1 MKDLLRR
8 RSAEEEAVRK
18 VGGVS
23 SDMLGCGSCSGVSN
37 DIVGLV
43 VVLGRP
49 VDGRVLGE
57 TPEVVLFASADGE
70 EGLVVNADDDDGRA
84 GVVGNC
90 AFAASKKSLKLSF
103 F

>member
-23 SDMLGCGSCSGVSN
+23 SDMLGRGSCSGVSN
-37 DIVGLV
+37 GIVGLV

-49 VDGRVLGE
+49 ADGRVVGE
-57 TPEVVLFASADGE
+57 
-70 EGLVVNADDDDGRA
+70 
-84 GVVGNC
+84 
-90 AFAASKKSLKLSF
+90 
-103 F
+103 

>member
-1 MKDLLRR
+1 
-8 RSAEEEAVRK
+8 
-18 VGGVS
+18 
-23 SDMLGCGSCSGVSN
+23 MLGCGSCSGVSN

-49 VDGRVLGE
+49 ADGRVVGE
-57 TPEVVLFASADGE
+57 SLEVVLFASADGE
-70 EGLVVNADDDDGRA
+70 EGLVVNTDDGGRA